1 MKTILYMTL
10 TANGRIAR
18 ASGSHPVPKDILG
31 DFIGIAGRA
40 GNLIVGSRTYGLMR
54 DIASQPGLPKIKL
67 VVVTHDNSESGVATA
82 ASPQEAL
89 HLLEHEGFDTCLV
102 GGGAQLDSSF
112 LSQGLVD
119 EIYVNIEP
127 AVSKGNL
134 CALSDGFEAELR
146 LAGTTK
152 LSDNVIQLHYTKA

>member
-10 TANGRIAR
+10 TANGRIAQ
-18 ASGSHPVPKDILG
+18 ANGSHPVPKEILG
-31 DFIGIAGRA
+31 DFIRIAGRV

-54 DIASQPGLPKIKL
+54 DIASRPGLPKIKL
-67 VVVTHDNSESGVATA
+67 VVVTHAHSKSGVATA
-82 ASPQEAL
+82 GSPQEAL
-89 HLLEHEGFDTCLV
+89 SFLEHEGFDAGLV

-127 AVSKGNL
+127 SVSKGNL
-134 CALSDGFEAELR
+134 CAVSDGFEAELR
-146 LAGTTK
+146 LDGTTR
-152 LSDNVIQLHYTKA
+152 LSDCVVQLHYNRV